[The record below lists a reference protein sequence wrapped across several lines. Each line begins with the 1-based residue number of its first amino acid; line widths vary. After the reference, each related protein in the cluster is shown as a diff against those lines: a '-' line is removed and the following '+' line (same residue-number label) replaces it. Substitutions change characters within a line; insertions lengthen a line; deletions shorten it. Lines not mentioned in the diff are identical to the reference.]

1 MALPSSGPLSI
12 SAIRNEQVNN
22 GGFASS
28 YSLRQLSANAGKSS
42 PDAISEF
49 YGYAANPIP
58 TSGLLI
64 QVDAGNSSSYP
75 GSGTTWTDI
84 SGNGNSATLVGLGY
98 TSDGGGAITFPNNCS
113 SYATF
118 GDKNAFTTKFSFF
131 LWVKRSNGANARIM
145 SKDIGY
151 YTNREY
157 AIQVGGSGQLNTIV
171 WNQSGTLAI
180 ASGGGNIGT
189 GWTMVG
195 GTWDGSTIRTY
206 NNNALN
212 STAALSG
219 TTTYNSSMPLE
230 LGRVQEGCFEP
241 FAGSI
246 AMMIMYNRAVSGT
259 EVTQIFNAYKSRYGY

>member
-12 SAIRNEQVNN
+12 SAIRNEQVNV
-22 GGFASS
+22 GGLPST
-28 YSLRQLSANAGKSS
+28 YSLRQLSSQAGKST
-42 PDAISEF
+42 PDAMSEF
-49 YGYAANPIP
+49 YGYAASPIP
-58 TSGLLI
+58 TSGLII

-84 SGNGNSATLVGLGY
+84 SGNGNGATLVGLGY
-98 TSDGGGAITFPNNCS
+98 TSDGGGAITFPNNCA

-118 GDKNAFTTKFSFF
+118 GDKNAFTTLFSFF
-131 LWVKRSNGANARIM
+131 LWVKRSNTDNARIM

-151 YTNREY
+151 FTNREY
-157 AIQVGGSGQLNTIV
+157 AIQVGASGQLNTIV

-180 ASGGGNIGT
+180 ASGGGTIGT
-189 GWTMVG
+189 GWVMVG

-206 NNNALN
+206 INNSVN
-212 STAALSG
+212 STATLSG
-219 TTTYNSSMPLE
+219 TTTYNSSVPLE

-241 FAGSI
+241 FSGSI

-259 EVTQIFNAYKSRYGY
+259 EVTQIFNAYKGRYGY